1 MREISSSKE
10 FLSLAQMQKVKIIE
24 CPRDAMQGI
33 RDWIPTVEKVKY
45 LQSLLRCGFD
55 TLDFGSFVSP
65 KAIPQMKDTA
75 EVLSKLDLS
84 ATQTKL
90 LAIIA
95 NTRGAEDAV
104 QYPEIDYL
112 GYPFSISENFQMR
125 NTHKTIAESLVT
137 LQEIL
142 DLAHKNDKKV
152 VAYLS
157 MGFGNPYGDPWNVD
171 IVGEWTEKLSA
182 MGVEILSLSD
192 TVGSSTPD
200 IISYL
205 FSNLI
210 PKYPHIEFGAHL
222 HTTPSAWY
230 EKIDAAY
237 KAGCRRFDGAIQG
250 FGGCPMAK
258 DELTGNMPTE
268 KMLSYFTAEKVFS
281 NTNPMSFES
290 AYNEATK
297 IFTKYH

>member
-1 MREISSSKE
+1 MK
-10 FLSLAQMQKVKIIE
+10 KPVKIIE

-33 RDWIPTVEKVKY
+33 KQFIPTEQKVQFI
-45 LQSLLRCGFD
+45 QSLLRVGFD
-55 TLDFGSFVSP
+55 TIDFGSFVSP
-65 KAIPQMKDTA
+65 KAIPQMVDTA

-84 ATQTKL
+84 KTTSKL
-90 LAIIA
+90 LAIVA
-95 NTRGAEDAV
+95 NLRGAEDACEHE
-104 QYPEIDYL
+104 QIDYL

-125 NTHKTIAESLVT
+125 NTHKTISQSVLLLED
-137 LQEIL
+137 IL
-142 DLAHKNDKKV
+142 NISDKSNKEV

-171 IVGEWTEKLSA
+171 IVGEWTERLNK
-182 MGVEILSLSD
+182 MGVKILSLSD
-192 TVGSSTPD
+192 TIGSSDPET
-200 IISYL
+200 IENL

-210 PKYPHIEFGAHL
+210 PKYPNIEFGAHL
-222 HTTPSAWY
+222 HTTPSTWFK
-230 EKIDAAY
+230 KIDSAY
-237 KAGCRRFDGAIQG
+237 RSGCRRFDGAIQG

-268 KMLSYFTAEKVFS
+268 KMLSYFTTKKAHS
-281 NTNPMSFES
+281 LNALSFES

>member
-1 MREISSSKE
+1 MG
-10 FLSLAQMQKVKIIE
+10 KVKLIE

-33 RDWIPTVEKVKY
+33 RDFIPTEKKVQY
-45 LQSLLRCGFD
+45 IQSLLRCGFD
-55 TLDFGSFVSP
+55 TIDFGSFVSP

-84 ATQTKL
+84 TTQSKL
-90 LAIIA
+90 LAIVA
-95 NTRGAEDAV
+95 NTRGAQDASKFE
-104 QYPEIDYL
+104 EIDYL

-125 NTHKTIAESLVT
+125 NTHKTIAQSVEI

-142 DLAHKNDKKV
+142 NIADASGKEV

-157 MGFGNPYGDPWNVD
+157 MGFGNPYGDPWNVE

-182 MGVEILSLSD
+182 MGVKILSLSD
-192 TVGSSTPD
+192 TVGTSTPD
-200 IISYL
+200 IIDYL

-210 PKYPHIEFGAHL
+210 PKYPNIEFGAHL
-222 HTTPSAWY
+222 HTTPSKWH

-237 KAGCRRFDGAIQG
+237 KAGCYRYDGAIQG

-258 DELTGNMPTE
+258 DELTGNMPSE
-268 KMLSYFTAEKVFS
+268 KMLSYFNAAKAD
-281 NTNPMSFES
+281 TNIKMTSFES
-290 AYNEATK
+290 SYNEASK
-297 IFTKYH
+297 IFNAYH